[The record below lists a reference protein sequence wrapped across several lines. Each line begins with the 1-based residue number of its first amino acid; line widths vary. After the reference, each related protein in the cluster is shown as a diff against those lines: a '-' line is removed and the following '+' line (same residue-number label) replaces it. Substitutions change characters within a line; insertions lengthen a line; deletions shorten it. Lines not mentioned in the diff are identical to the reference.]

1 MKKRFLAL
9 ITAIVMV
16 FALAACGGKPSLEKL
31 LQSDE
36 WQEELKGWNNQ
47 VAGQGITIDTK
58 ADGNTLVF
66 EYHLPDNE
74 VFNAMTK
81 DQGAQMSDAFL
92 GVLEASDFLS
102 VFEQGYKIKLD
113 AVRCS
118 VILSDG
124 SELYSGEYK

>member
-36 WQEELKGWNNQ
+36 WQEELKGWNDQ
-47 VAGQGITIDTK
+47 VAGQGITVETK

-66 EYHLPDNE
+66 EFHLPDE
-74 VFNAMTK
+74 EAFNTASEEL
-81 DQGAQMSDAFL
+81 GATMADNFL
-92 GVLEASDFLS
+92 GVLEASDFLN

-118 VILSDG
+118 VILSNG